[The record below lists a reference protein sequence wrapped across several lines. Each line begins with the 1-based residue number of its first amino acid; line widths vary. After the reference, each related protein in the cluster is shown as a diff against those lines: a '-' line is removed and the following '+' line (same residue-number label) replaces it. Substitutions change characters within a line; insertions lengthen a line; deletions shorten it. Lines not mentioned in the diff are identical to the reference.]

1 MNSLV
6 PQKPLLSVV
15 VPVYF
20 EEAVIEEFYRRTHAV
35 MLRLAEHYAYELIF
49 VNDGSTDRTLEILL
63 DIARDDPS
71 LHLID
76 LSRNFGH
83 QYAISAGI
91 EAARGEAVVL
101 IDADLQDPPEVIPE
115 MLERWQAG
123 YQVVYG
129 VREKRAGESRFKLW
143 SAALFYRL
151 LQQLSDTKIPLDTG
165 DFRLLDRAVVEVL
178 LQMPE
183 YHRYLRGL
191 ISWMGFHQIGLPYAR
206 DVRYAGE
213 TKYSLGKMLKLAMDG
228 ITGFSDKPLFLV
240 GYFGFTIT
248 LITLVL
254 IIGEIV
260 NKLLHPH
267 SSVWGWTS
275 LLIVILFLG
284 GVQLMSIGLIG
295 QYIGRIYTETK
306 HRPLYIVAHRYHFPD
321 EKRVKGEE

>member
-1 MNSLV
+1 MNSLL

-20 EEAVIEEFYRRTHAV
+20 EEAVIEEFYRRTRAV
-35 MLRLAEHYAYELIF
+35 MQSLSETYACELIF

-63 DIARDDPS
+63 HLASGDPT
-71 LHLID
+71 LHIID

-91 EAARGEAVVL
+91 ESARGDAVVL
-101 IDADLQDPPEVIPE
+101 IDADLQDPPEVIPRMIE
-115 MLERWQAG
+115 CWQAG
-123 YQVVYG
+123 NQVVYG
-129 VREKRAGESRFKLW
+129 VRETRAGESHFKRW
-143 SAALFYRL
+143 SAAFFYRV

-165 DFRLLDRAVVEVL
+165 DFRLLDRAVVDVL

-191 ISWMGFHQIGLPYAR
+191 ISWMGFRQLGLPYAR
-206 DVRYAGE
+206 DIRYAGE
-213 TKYSLGKMLKLAMDG
+213 TKYSLAKMLKLAMDG

-240 GYFGFTIT
+240 GYLGFTIT

-254 IIGEIV
+254 IIWEIL

-267 SSVWGWTS
+267 ASVWGWTS
-275 LLIVILFLG
+275 LLVVILFLG
-284 GVQLMSIGLIG
+284 GVQMMSIGLIG

-306 HRPLYIVAHRYHFPD
+306 RRPLYIVAHRYHFPAED
-321 EKRVKGEE
+321 GKSEQ

>member
-1 MNSLV
+1 M
-6 PQKPLLSVV
+6 
-15 VPVYF
+15 
-20 EEAVIEEFYRRTHAV
+20 
-35 MLRLAEHYAYELIF
+35 AETYASELIF
-49 VNDGSTDRTLEILL
+49 VNDGSTDRTLDILL
-63 DIARDDPS
+63 NIAAGDPS
-71 LHLID
+71 LRIID

-91 EAARGEAVVL
+91 EAARGEAVIL
-101 IDADLQDPPEVIPE
+101 IDADLQDPPEVMPQ
-115 MLERWQAG
+115 MLEQWRAG
-123 YQVVYG
+123 FQVVYG
-129 VREKRAGESRFKLW
+129 VREQRAGESRFKLW

-165 DFRLLDRAVVEVL
+165 DFRLLDRAVVDVL

-191 ISWMGFHQIGLPYAR
+191 ISWMGFRQFGLRYAR

-240 GYFGFTIT
+240 GYFGFAIT
-248 LITLVL
+248 FTTLVL
-254 IIGEIV
+254 IVWEII

-306 HRPLYIVAHRYHFPD
+306 RRPLYIVARRYHFPSAEQRSD
-321 EKRVKGEE
+321 EVSSEP